1 MDLVYFF
8 KLARLQLNEAE
19 KVKFSKDLKEIIT
32 FVGQLQKVDTT
43 STGEKKEIMSNVLR
57 EDEKKNVLAL
67 SSELLEGAP
76 DRKDGWLRV
85 KAIFKNE

>member
-76 DRKDGWLRV
+76 DRKEGWLRV